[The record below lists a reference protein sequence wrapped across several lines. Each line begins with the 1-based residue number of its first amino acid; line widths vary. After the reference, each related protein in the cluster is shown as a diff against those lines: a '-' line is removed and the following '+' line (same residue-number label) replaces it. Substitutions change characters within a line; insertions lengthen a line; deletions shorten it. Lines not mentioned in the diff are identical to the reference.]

1 MPTISSFKSIETK
14 HNVWRGKDSM
24 KKFCGCL
31 IEKID
36 GCKINPQ
43 N

>member
-1 MPTISSFKSIETK
+1 MSTISLSKSIENK
-14 HNVWRGKDSM
+14 HDVKSGNDCM

-36 GCKINPQ
+36 GCKN
-43 N
+43 